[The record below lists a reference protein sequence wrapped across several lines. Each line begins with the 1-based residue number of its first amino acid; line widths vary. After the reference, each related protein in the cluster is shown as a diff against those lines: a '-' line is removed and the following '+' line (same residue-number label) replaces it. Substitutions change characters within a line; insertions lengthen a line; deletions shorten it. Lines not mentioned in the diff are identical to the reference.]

1 MASVS
6 EKASSFR
13 LRASRPLSIE
23 CPIPDTRVPIRRVRV
38 ARLIRV
44 TRASLIVVT
53 QTRSSVSSAVT
64 DTPQPA
70 GRDLLRMADFGADL
84 ENVLDAARAL
94 KRANKTGHPTPLLS
108 AKSAV
113 LIFEKAS
120 TRTRVSFEVGLAKL
134 GMTTTFLSAR
144 DIQMGRGESIEDTA
158 LVLSRYADVL
168 IYRAYKNEDVKAL
181 AQHATS
187 PVVNALDDLEH
198 PCQIAA
204 DLLTILEH
212 KAKPQAAAEDPDAGI
227 STRRGLAG
235 LKFLYVGDGNNMCH
249 SYLVGMAMV
258 GMHVTVVTPAAYSPD
273 SAVVKEAE
281 AIAAGTG
288 GSVTL
293 LHEISG
299 AFVGQDVVATDTWI
313 SMGDEEE
320 KEVRVAAFKGY
331 TVTEELMAQTNDA
344 IFLHCL
350 PAYYGYE
357 VEKSVAHGP
366 RSVVFDEAENRL
378 WAQMAILVWLLAPW
392 KIASLIAQDR

>member
-1 MASVS
+1 MPS
-6 EKASSFR
+6 
-13 LRASRPLSIE
+13 
-23 CPIPDTRVPIRRVRV
+23 TG
-38 ARLIRV
+38 
-44 TRASLIVVT
+44 TRADP
-53 QTRSSVSSAVT
+53 RSSTA
-64 DTPQPA
+64 PQAAPS
-70 GRDLLRMADFGADL
+70 RDLLRMADFGADL
-84 ENVLDAARAL
+84 EEVLDAARAL
-94 KRANKTGHPTPLLS
+94 KRLNKSGHPTPLLS

-134 GMTTTFLSAR
+134 GMTSTFLSTR

-158 LVLSRYADVL
+158 MVLSRYADVL
-168 IYRAYKNEDVKAL
+168 VYRAYRNEDVKAL

-204 DLLTILEH
+204 DLLTVLEH
-212 KAKPQAAAEDPDAGI
+212 KGQLQ
-227 STRRGLAG
+227 GLR
-235 LKFLYVGDGNNMCH
+235 FLYVGDGNNMCH

-258 GMHVTVVTPAAYSPD
+258 GMHVTVVTPAAYAPD

-281 AIAAGTG
+281 AIASATG
-288 GSVTL
+288 GSVTV
-293 LHEISG
+293 LHEG
-299 AFVGQDVVATDTWI
+299 FDRAFDGQDVVATDTWI
-313 SMGDEEE
+313 SMGDEDE
-320 KEVRVAAFKGY
+320 KETRVAAFKGY
-331 TVTEELMAQTNDA
+331 TVTEAHMQRTNGA

-357 VEKSVAHGP
+357 VTKDVAHGP

-392 KIASLIAQDR
+392 RIPTLAQQGREGA

>member
-1 MASVS
+1 VVPESTV
-6 EKASSFR
+6 
-13 LRASRPLSIE
+13 SRPAVGPTS
-23 CPIPDTRVPIRRVRV
+23 
-38 ARLIRV
+38 
-44 TRASLIVVT
+44 T
-53 QTRSSVSSAVT
+53 Q
-64 DTPQPA
+64 PQAPA
-70 GRDLLRMADFGADL
+70 RDLLRMADFGADL

-94 KRANKTGHPTPLLS
+94 KALNKGGHPTPYLS

-134 GMTTTFLSAR
+134 GMTATFLSTR

-168 IYRAYKNEDVKAL
+168 VYRAFKNEDVKAL
-181 AQHATS
+181 AEHATA
-187 PVVNALDDLEH
+187 PVINALDDLEH

-212 KAKPQAAAEDPDAGI
+212 KG
-227 STRRGLAG
+227 TLAG
-235 LKFLYVGDGNNMCH
+235 LRFLYVGDGNNMCH

-258 GMHVTVVTPAAYSPD
+258 GMHVTVVTPAAYAPD

-288 GSVTL
+288 GSVTV
-293 LHEISG
+293 LHDGFDS
-299 AFVGQDVVATDTWI
+299 AFDGQDVVATDTWI

-320 KEVRVAAFKGY
+320 KETRVAAFKGY
-331 TVTEELMAQTNDA
+331 TVTEAHMARTNDG

-350 PAYYGYE
+350 PAYYGHE

-366 RSVVFDEAENRL
+366 SSVVFDEAENRL
-378 WAQMAILVWLLAPW
+378 WAQMGILVWILAPW
-392 KIASLIAQDR
+392 RIPQLAAQGRGTA